1 MTVQDIRNAFETA
14 AHSGYVGYGLS
25 MTDGYYAP
33 EPLSSTRSQL
43 HRAVPLTADYFRYQT
58 DFHPTDEQI
67 AEYNATFE
75 VGASWKPDHLDLAV
89 AWQTKDGLKW
99 RTYEVTG
106 TRHAYY
112 LLRKL
117 VQRRGFRSGRL
128 QEWLVDGN
136 GYAHENVISL
146 DADDITGSDR
156 HGKGRS
162 LLDRNNSHYDLERDL
177 KEHRAQQDEL
187 DRQETQSDRDAW
199 YDQDR

>member
-1 MTVQDIRNAFETA
+1 MTVQDIRNTFETA

-33 EPLSSTRSQL
+33 EPVSVTRSQL
-43 HRAVPLTADYFRYQT
+43 RRAVPLTADYFRYQT

-89 AWQTKDGLKW
+89 AWQTTNGLKW

-112 LLRKL
+112 LIRKL
-117 VQRRGFRSGRL
+117 AGRKGFRRARL
-128 QEWLVDGN
+128 QEWLVGAN
-136 GYAHENVISL
+136 GYATENIIGI
-146 DADDITGSDR
+146 APDDVTSDR
-156 HGKGRS
+156 HGVYRA
-162 LLDRNNSHYDLERDL
+162 LLNKSNSHYDLQRD
-177 KEHRAQQDEL
+177 
-187 DRQETQSDRDAW
+187 DREEQRVLNDQETQSDRDAW
-199 YDQDR
+199 YDMDR